1 MKRAYKYRLY
11 PNQTQQAMLRQTFD
25 CCRYVYNATLERKIK
40 AYEAD
45 KTSLSEFDCINLMTG
60 LKSEYEWLRDVPAAC
75 LVQSVRDMYS
85 AYRMFFRTKH
95 GFPKFK
101 SKHRSKL
108 SCRFP
113 VPDCSINQDLRCV
126 KLPKIGLVRY
136 KQDRVFKG
144 QLRNIT
150 VSCDSCGRY
159 WVSCLVETGVPEP
172 KQDPITS
179 QSKCVGL
186 DLGLKDFIVMSDG
199 RRVPNPHFADVIDRR
214 ITYLQKIE
222 SRRQKGS
229 KRRAE
234 VRLKINK
241 LYAEKRNLIHNFI
254 HHVVNSILGDSQAVF
269 IEDLNVIGMMG
280 NHRLAK
286 SIQSVCW
293 SEFVRVLEY
302 KAHWLG
308 KTVFKIDR
316 FFPSSKTCGCCG
328 YKNDGLTLK
337 DRSWTCPVCGTVHDR
352 DLNAA
357 TNILK
362 EGLSKLLPSV
372 GRFDGRGDGG
382 YEVGETPI
390 CAIQNCI

>member
-11 PNQTQQAMLRQTFD
+11 PNKTQQAMLRQTFD
-25 CCRYVYNATLERKIK
+25 CCRFVYNATLERKIK

-45 KTSLSEFDCINLMTG
+45 KTTLSKFDCIKLITG
-60 LKSEYEWLRDVPAAC
+60 LKEEYEWLRVVPHVC
-75 LVQSVRDMYS
+75 LPQAVYDMDS
-85 AYRMFFRTKH
+85 AYQRFFKTHH
-95 GFPKFK
+95 GYPKFK

-113 VPDCSINQDLRCV
+113 VPFCSVDQETHCI

-136 KQDRVFKG
+136 KQDRRFKG

-150 VSCDSCGRY
+150 VSCDGCGRY

-172 KQDPITS
+172 KPEPLTI

-186 DLGLKDFIVMSDG
+186 DLGLKDFVVTSDG
-199 RRVPNPHFADVIDRR
+199 RKIPNPRFADVIDRR
-214 ITYLQKIE
+214 ISRLQKIE
-222 SRRQKGS
+222 ARRQNGSRR
-229 KRRAE
+229 RASI
-234 VRLKINK
+234 RLKINK
-241 LYAEKRNLIHNFI
+241 LYAKKRNLIHNFI
-254 HHVVNSILGDSQAVF
+254 HHAVNSILGENQAVF
-269 IEDLNVIGMMG
+269 IEDLNVNGMMG

-293 SEFVRVLEY
+293 SEFVRVLDY

-308 KTVFKIDR
+308 RTVFKIDR
-316 FFPSSKTCGCCG
+316 FFPSSKTCGSCG
-328 YKNDGLTLK
+328 FKNDGLTLS
-337 DRSWTCPVCGTVHDR
+337 DRSWVCPVCGTVHDR

-357 TNILK
+357 ANILRV
-362 EGLSKLLPSV
+362 GLAMFLPSV
-372 GRFDGRGDGG
+372 GRFEGRGDGG

-390 CAIQNCI
+390 CAVQSCV

>member
-11 PNQTQQAMLRQTFD
+11 PNKMQQEFLCQTFD
-25 CCRYVYNATLERKIK
+25 CCRYVYNATLAQKIK

-45 KTSLSEFDCINLMTG
+45 KTSLSKFDCIKLITG
-60 LKSEYEWLRDVPAAC
+60 LKKEHEWLRAVPHVC
-75 LVQSVRDMYS
+75 LPQAVYDMDS
-85 AYRMFFRTKH
+85 AYRMFFKTKQ

-113 VPDCSINQDLRCV
+113 VPFCSVDQETHCI

-136 KQDRVFKG
+136 KQDRRFKG

-150 VSCDSCGRY
+150 VSCDGCGRY

-172 KQDPITS
+172 KPEPLTI

-186 DLGLKDFIVMSDG
+186 DLGLKDFVVTSDG
-199 RRVPNPHFADVIDRR
+199 RKIPNPRFADVIDRR
-214 ITYLQKIE
+214 ISRLQKIE

-229 KRRAE
+229 RRRASI
-234 VRLKINK
+234 RLKINR
-241 LYAEKRNLIHNFI
+241 LYARKRNLINDFI
-254 HHVVNSILGDSQAVF
+254 HHMVNSILGENQAVF
-269 IEDLNVIGMMG
+269 IEGLNVKGMMG

-286 SIQSVCW
+286 SIQNICW

-302 KAHWLG
+302 KARWLG
-308 KTVFKIDR
+308 KTVLKIDR
-316 FFPSSKTCGCCG
+316 FYPSSKTCGCCG
-328 YKNDGLTLK
+328 FKNDGLTLS
-337 DRSWTCPVCGTVHDR
+337 DRTWTCPQCGTFHDR

-357 TNILK
+357 SNILRG
-362 EGLSKLLPSV
+362 GLAKFLPSV
-372 GRFDGRGDGG
+372 
-382 YEVGETPI
+382 
-390 CAIQNCI
+390 

>member
-11 PNQTQQAMLRQTFD
+11 PNKMQQEFLCQTFD
-25 CCRYVYNATLERKIK
+25 CCRYVYNATLAQKIK

-45 KTSLSEFDCINLMTG
+45 KTSLSKFDCIKLITG
-60 LKSEYEWLRDVPAAC
+60 LKKEHEWLRAVPHVC
-75 LVQSVRDMYS
+75 LPQAVYDMDS
-85 AYRMFFRTKH
+85 AYRMFFKTKQ

-113 VPDCSINQDLRCV
+113 VPFCSVDQETHCI

-136 KQDRVFKG
+136 KQDRRFKG

-150 VSCDSCGRY
+150 VSCDGCGRY

-172 KQDPITS
+172 KPEPLTI

-186 DLGLKDFIVMSDG
+186 DLGLKDFVVTSDG
-199 RRVPNPHFADVIDRR
+199 RKIPNPRFADVIDRR
-214 ITYLQKIE
+214 ISRLQKIE

-229 KRRAE
+229 RRRASI
-234 VRLKINK
+234 RLKINR
-241 LYAEKRNLIHNFI
+241 LYARKRNLINDFI
-254 HHVVNSILGDSQAVF
+254 HHMVNSILGENQAVF
-269 IEDLNVIGMMG
+269 IEGLNVKGMMG

-286 SIQSVCW
+286 SIQNICW

-302 KAHWLG
+302 KARWLG
-308 KTVFKIDR
+308 KTVLKIDR
-316 FFPSSKTCGCCG
+316 FYPSSKTCGCCG
-328 YKNDGLTLK
+328 YKNEDLTLG
-337 DRSWTCPVCGTVHDR
+337 DRTWTCPQCGTVHDR

-357 TNILK
+357 INILS
-362 EGLSKLLPSV
+362 EGLAKFLPSV

-382 YEVGETPI
+382 CEVGEAPI
-390 CAIQNCI
+390 CTV

>member
-11 PNQTQQAMLRQTFD
+11 PNKTQQVLLRQTFG
-25 CCRYVYNATLERKIK
+25 CCRFVYNATLDAKIK
-40 AYEAD
+40 AYKTD

-60 LKSEYEWLRDVPAAC
+60 LKSDYAWLCDIPSVC

-85 AYRMFFRTKH
+85 AYRMFFRTRQ

-113 VPDCSINQDLRCV
+113 GQSCSVDQETHHV
-126 KLPKIGLVRY
+126 KLLKIGLVRY

-150 VSCDSCGRY
+150 VSCDGCGRF
-159 WVSCLVETGVPEP
+159 WASCLVETGVQEPKPEP
-172 KQDPITS
+172 LTS

-186 DLGLKDFIVMSDG
+186 DLGLKDFIVTSDG
-199 RRVPNPHFADVIDRR
+199 RKIPNPHFAEVLDRR
-214 ITYLQKIE
+214 IARLQKIE

-229 KRRAE
+229 RHRASI
-234 VRLKINK
+234 RLKINK
-241 LYAEKRNLIHNFI
+241 LYAKKRNLIHNFI
-254 HHVVNSILGDSQAVF
+254 HHIVNDILGENQAIF
-269 IEDLNVIGMMG
+269 IEDLNVKGMMG

-286 SIQSVCW
+286 SIQNICW

-302 KAHWLG
+302 KARWLG
-308 KTVFKIDR
+308 RTVMKIDR

-328 YKNDGLTLK
+328 YKNDSLTLK
-337 DRSWTCPVCGTVHDR
+337 DRSWTCPACRTVHDR
-352 DLNAA
+352 DFNAA
-357 TNILK
+357 SNILRG
-362 EGLSKLLPSV
+362 GLARILPSV

-382 YEVGETPI
+382 YEVGEAPI
-390 CAIQNCI
+390 CAV